1 MNRKIWLIL
10 SFALIGVLSIIGT
23 ARAHGVVIEHR
34 MYVENG
40 AVKIEIHADFD
51 SGEVMSDA
59 QVAIFAPND
68 LINPWQTGKM
78 DEAGNYTFEPDLS
91 IPGTWDVQVRKAGHG
106 DMIHIKITGDEAKT
120 LGTESE
126 PPVTE
131 TKAPETSSAQPGIA
145 VQPLAPDTTKPL
157 ESPGSIA
164 VGAGQATDRNAPL
177 VQIIVN
183 DGSVLVSEGGTAGTA
198 PVSVSAGYSTTQI
211 IVMAACVIWG
221 FVGTALFFARKG
233 RN

>member
-106 DMIHIKITGDEAKT
+106 DMIHIKITGDEAK
-120 LGTESE
+120 
-126 PPVTE
+126 
-131 TKAPETSSAQPGIA
+131 APETSSAQPGIA
-145 VQPLAPDTTKPL
+145 VQPPAPDTTKPL

-183 DGSVLVSEGGTAGTA
+183 DSSVLVSEGSTAGTA